1 MVQASMDWQLDVA
14 RGPGCV
20 IVRPHYLDPQL
31 LAEAA
36 ETADTSAI
44 EDLTVS
50 EIASLAED
58 IWAILEK
65 HLTYRVVLDMDEVVQ
80 LTSRLLGQLVALQS
94 RVDAHGGT
102 VRVCGLS
109 PSNENVL
116 DITHLRSRIP
126 CYDSRGEAVHG
137 RENRSVRPR

>member
-1 MVQASMDWQLDVA
+1 MVQTSEDWQLDVA

-20 IVRPHYLDPQL
+20 IVRPHHLDPKL

-36 ETADTSAI
+36 TVADDAAAD
-44 EDLTVS
+44 EPTVS
-50 EIASLAED
+50 EIATLAED
-58 IWAILEK
+58 IWDILEK

-109 PSNENVL
+109 ASNENVL
-116 DITHLRSRIP
+116 DVTHLRSRIP
-126 CYDSRGEAVHG
+126 CYDTRGEAVHG
-137 RENRSVRPR
+137 RTNRSVRPR